1 MKLSFFLHSW
11 VLYTMKL
18 CQLIN
23 VNFTDLELPRNQI
36 SGHAHE
42 GLSNLGYLLSRS
54 VKGV

>member
-23 VNFTDLELPRNQI
+23 ANFTDLELPRNQI

-42 GLSNLGYLLSRS
+42 GLSDLGYLLSRS